1 MALLTFEKISL
12 AFGLHALLDEAEFS
26 IYENE
31 RLCLIGRNGAGKSS
45 LFGIIEGRIKADSGT
60 LRKQNHI
67 KIAALSQ
74 SLPEAGDL
82 DVYQFVALGLSE
94 LGDVLSEFDKISHQ
108 PDPDLERMSTL
119 QERIELQDGWRFDAR
134 IRRILENFNLEPAT
148 LMQSLSGGWKRR
160 AALARALVQ
169 KPDILLLDEPTNHLD
184 ISGILW
190 LEQKIKEFQGAVF
203 VITHD
208 RQFMDNVAT
217 RIIELD
223 RGHLASFPGNYADY
237 RKRKN
242 ALLAAEEKANSEF
255 DKKLAQEEVW
265 IRQGIKARRTRN
277 EGRVRALEQ
286 MRLERSRRRNVEG
299 KAKFNIEDARKS
311 GKLVAELKDV
321 SLSFDDKLIINNFSS
336 LIMRGDKIALIGANG
351 CGKSSLLKLILGR
364 IEPTSGEVVRGT
376 NLEIAYFDQNR
387 HGIDLNKTVQDNVSG
402 GTDELDFSGRKR
414 HIISYLQDFLFSP
427 QRARTPASA
436 LSGGELNRLML
447 AKLFSKPS
455 NLLVLDEPTNDLDME
470 TLDLLEELIADY
482 QGTVLLVSHDR
493 AFVDETVTTSI
504 IFDAFGRERK
514 GELLEIVGGY
524 SDWLAYQKSQL
535 INKEKLKNT
544 RTQTAKETRNINQAK
559 VKLSYKDKRLL
570 DALPDKISKL
580 ENEISLLQTLINSAD
595 FFQQP
600 ETETNKVIEKLSSF
614 EFQLEQAYEDWER
627 LETE

>member
-1 MALLTFEKISL
+1 MALLTFEKVSL

-26 IYENE
+26 IHKNE

-45 LFGIIEGRIKADSGT
+45 SFAIIEGRLKADSGVV
-60 LRKQNHI
+60 RKQNHI
-67 KIAALSQ
+67 KIAALPQ

-82 DVYQFVALGLSE
+82 DVYQFVASGLSE
-94 LGDVLSEFDKISHQ
+94 LGDVLSEFDKLSHQ
-108 PDPDLERMSTL
+108 QEPNLDKMAKL
-119 QERIELQDGWRFDAR
+119 QETIELQDGWRFDAR
-134 IRRILENFNLEPAT
+134 IRRILENFQLDPNC

-169 KPDILLLDEPTNHLD
+169 KPDVLLLDEPTNHLD

-190 LEQKIKEFQGAVF
+190 LEQKIKDFQGAVF

-286 MRLERSRRRNVEG
+286 MRLERSRRRTVEG
-299 KAKFNIEDARKS
+299 KAKFNIEDAKKS
-311 GKLVAELKDV
+311 GKLVAELKNI
-321 SLSFDDKLIINNFSS
+321 SLSFGNNLIIKNFSS

-351 CGKSSLLKLILGR
+351 CGKSSLLKLILGSL
-364 IEPTSGEVVRGT
+364 EPTSGNVVRGT

-387 HGIDLNKTVQDNVSG
+387 HGIDLDKTVQDNVSG

-427 QRARTPASA
+427 QRARTPANA

-504 IFDAFGRERK
+504 IFDAFA
-514 GELLEIVGGY
+514 GEKSGQLLEIVGGY
-524 SDWLAYQKSQL
+524 SDWLSYQKSQL
-535 INKEKLKNT
+535 VSQEKRANKSAELVKGNRNKN
-544 RTQTAKETRNINQAK
+544 QPK
-559 VKLSYKDKRLL
+559 VKLSYKDKMLL
-570 DALPDKISKL
+570 EALPDKISNL
-580 ENEISLLQTLINSAD
+580 ENEISSLQTMINSAD

-600 ETETNKVIEKLSSF
+600 EMETNTVIEKLSSF
-614 EFQLEQAYEDWER
+614 ESQLEQAYKDWER